1 MLARIWSC
9 ALSGL
14 DGEIVQ
20 VEVDIHNGL
29 PATTIVGLPDAAVRE
44 SKDRL
49 YAALRNAGFSYP
61 MSRITVNLAPADLR
75 KAGPSYD
82 LPIALGILLASEQL
96 DADLS
101 DAVVVGEMALDGA
114 LRPTQ
119 GVLPIVQAAR
129 SRGFRRVLVPADNA
143 AEAALVMG
151 QAVTGAG
158 HIVDLVRHL
167 EGRRPLPPP
176 VVPDLLSDEAIAAV
190 DLGVVRGQEQARRA
204 LEIAA
209 AGGHNLLMS
218 GPPGSGKTLLAR
230 CLPGILPPMDLDE
243 ALEVTAIY
251 SVAGLLPP
259 ETPLIRHRPFRSPH
273 HTISAA
279 GLIGGGP
286 WPGPGEVSKAHQG
299 VLFLDELP
307 EFDTRI
313 LEVLRQPLEDR
324 RVTIARAAGSATF
337 PASFTLVAARNPCP
351 CGYHGDPGRTCTC
364 NPGTVL
370 RYQQRLSGP
379 LLDRIDLH
387 VEVPRLEHARL
398 MDGRPAESS
407 AAVRARVLA
416 ARERQRLRLRA
427 LTETPCASDR
437 GSHAAGAPPGAAF
450 AGTVH
455 VPPGDGAHGKIA
467 VALADVRES
476 PRQPEGPTGPRTRA
490 GRLARATP
498 DTRPPPRQA
507 PRPPGPR
514 CNGEMGAAEIRACCR
529 LSPEA
534 RDLMQAGL
542 RQLRLSARGF
552 DRVLKLARTI
562 ADLDAAADIQAA
574 HLAEALQYRPRM
586 GDPMG

>member
-82 LPIALGILLASEQL
+82 LPMALGILLASEQL
-96 DADLS
+96 VADLS

-151 QAVTGAG
+151 SAVTGAG

-176 VVPDLLSDEAIAAV
+176 VVPDLVAEAAAAV

-351 CGYHGDPGRTCTC
+351 CGYHGDPGRSCTC
-364 NPGTVL
+364 SPGSVQ

-387 VEVPRLEHARL
+387 VEVPRVEHARL
-398 MDGRPAESS
+398 MDARPAEGS
-407 AAVRARVLA
+407 AEVRARVLA
-416 ARERQRLRLRA
+416 ARERQRLRLRGLRPEPEA
-427 LTETPCASDR
+427 PVVARADTRIDPAASPDKILLP
-437 GSHAAGAPPGAAF
+437 AGVAPGA
-450 AGTVH
+450 GG
-455 VPPGDGAHGKIA
+455 PPA
-467 VALADVRES
+467 
-476 PRQPEGPTGPRTRA
+476 EGPTGPRTRA

-507 PRPPGPR
+507 PRPQGPR

-534 RDLMQAGL
+534 AELMQAGL

-574 HLAEALQYRPRM
+574 HLAEALQYRPRAGPAM
-586 GDPMG
+586 G